1 LPSRGPLEIDGN
13 ILSIQLID
21 SSLIKV
27 FVVLLI
33 LLILFYCRAEVSFY
47 SALVFTQPLSLC

>member
-1 LPSRGPLEIDGN
+1 
-13 ILSIQLID
+13 
-21 SSLIKV
+21 
-27 FVVLLI
+27 VLLI